1 MNEMTPRRSTP
12 GLKRWLEGNPIASL
26 RREMDDLLENFFG
39 QGEALPA
46 SLSSVPRLD
55 VSETDDAIEVV
66 TDLPGFEP
74 GDIQL
79 EVGENS
85 LTISGERSEV
95 TRTEVKERKYH
106 RIERRSGSF
115 SRSVWLPC
123 AVQEDRIE
131 AELKNG
137 VLTVTLPKAEEA
149 RRHKIEVKGG

>member
-1 MNEMTPRRSTP
+1 MNQSTPRPQSP
-12 GLKRWLEGNPIASL
+12 GLKRWFEGNPISSL
-26 RREMDDLLENFFG
+26 RREMDDLLENFLG

-66 TDLPGFEP
+66 TDLPGFKP
-74 GDIQL
+74 DDVHL

-85 LTISGERSEV
+85 LTISGERSEE

-106 RIERRSGSF
+106 RIERRTGSF

-123 AVQEDRIE
+123 AVKEDSIE
-131 AELKNG
+131 AELKDG
-137 VLTVTLPKAEEA
+137 VLTVTLPKADEA
-149 RRHKIEVKGG
+149 KRHKIQVKGG